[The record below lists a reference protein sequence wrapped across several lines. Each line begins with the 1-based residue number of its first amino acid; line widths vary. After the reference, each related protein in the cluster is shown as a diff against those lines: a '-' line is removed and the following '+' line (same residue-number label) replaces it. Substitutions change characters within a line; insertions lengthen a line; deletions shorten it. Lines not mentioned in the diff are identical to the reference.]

1 MSVQFSSV
9 SDTIIPILNLEYN
22 NMPQNTVNNK
32 RIAKNTIFLYFRT
45 FLVML
50 ITLYTSRVVLR
61 VLGETDYGIYNLIG
75 GVVVFFGFMNTAM
88 SSAVQRYLNFHLGRG
103 ETEDVQKV
111 FSMSIVTHLIIVLCV
126 IILGE
131 TLGLWFVETQL
142 NIPDSRMEAGLWVYQ
157 FSLASCCINIIRIPY
172 NAAIIAYEKMD
183 FYAYL
188 SIIEVLLKLGIVFL
202 LTSCQFDALVVYT
215 ILLFGVSI
223 IVFILYKIYCSRH
236 FSTTKVIWFWNKSL
250 FKKLMSFSGWSLF
263 GSVANIS
270 VNQGLSIL
278 FNIFNGVKINAALGL
293 AHQIQAALTSFISS
307 FQTAFSPQIVK
318 SYSAGEHSS
327 FYNLLFRTSRM
338 SYCLV
343 FILAIPLIVCINP
356 ILKIW
361 LVDVPHYTSQF
372 AVVYIIYCMADALS
386 GPLWVAVQA
395 TGDIKKY
402 QIQISCLILLNLPL
416 AYLVLVKGLSPVI
429 ALSFRAGFN
438 IIAYIYRIVYL
449 TKYVSFPGWLYV
461 KNVTFPILIMTIISV
476 PIALF
481 LSRFTISN
489 YQSLIVFITMMAINI
504 VLVFALGIKRQ
515 ERDYL
520 MSMIKSKILKKI

>member
-1 MSVQFSSV
+1 MSHNV
-9 SDTIIPILNLEYN
+9 I
-22 NMPQNTVNNK
+22 NNK
-32 RIAKNTIFLYFRT
+32 RIARNTIFLYFRT

-75 GVVVFFGFMNTAM
+75 GVVVFFSFMNTAM
-88 SSAVQRYLNFHLGRG
+88 SSAVQRYLNYHLGRG
-103 ETEDVQKV
+103 EDEDVQKV
-111 FSMSIVTHLIIVLCV
+111 FSMSIVTHLLIVLCV

-131 TLGLWFVETQL
+131 TIGLWFVETQL
-142 NIPDSRMEAGLWVYQ
+142 NIPDSRVEAVLWVYH
-157 FSLASCCINIIRIPY
+157 FSLASCCVNIIRIPY

-188 SIIEVLLKLGIVFL
+188 SIVEVLLKLAIVFL
-202 LTSCQFDALVVYT
+202 LTSCQFDALIVYS

-223 IVFILYKIYCSRH
+223 IVFLLYTLYCYRH
-236 FSTTKVIWFWNKSL
+236 FYTTKVIWFWNKSL
-250 FKKLMSFSGWSLF
+250 FKKLISFSGWSLF

-293 AHQIQAALTSFISS
+293 AHQIQVALTSFISS

-327 FYNLLFRTSRM
+327 FYDLLFRTSRM

-356 ILKIW
+356 VLKIW

-416 AYLVLVKGLSPVI
+416 AYLVLMKGLNPVI
-429 ALSFRAGFN
+429 ALSFRAAFN
-438 IIAYIYRIVYL
+438 ILAYIYRIVYL
-449 TKYVSFPGWLYV
+449 TKYVSFPGKLYL
-461 KNVTFPILIMTIISV
+461 KNVTFPIMIMTLISV
-476 PIALF
+476 PIAFL
-481 LSRFTISN
+481 LSRLANSN

-504 VLVFALGIKRQ
+504 VLVLILGIKRQ
-515 ERDYL
+515 EREL
-520 MSMIKSKILKKI
+520 LVNMVKSKVSKMK